1 MSTFWTS
8 CFYTLQRRFLVL
20 EYHKRHFPGLY
31 WLKKKK
37 FGYER
42 KDENERNGVKAD
54 NKKGD
59 KRERVGTKKE
69 KERGWE

>member
-1 MSTFWTS
+1 MGTEGRNRIG
-8 CFYTLQRRFLVL
+8 Y
-20 EYHKRHFPGLY
+20 KR
-31 WLKKKK
+31 
-37 FGYER
+37 E
-42 KDENERNGVKAD
+42 DENERNGVKAD